1 MVTNFCS
8 AEGSHDTLYTITLL
22 NFKISCFYFIYVM
35 VIRLSAI
42 RLSAI
47 RLSAIRLSAIRLSGY
62 PLSGYPLSGYP
73 LSGYP
78 LSGNLLSGYP
88 VIRYPAIRYPSIR
101 YPSIRYPSIRYP
113 GFLPCLPNQRKG
125 RTTFNTYSTQH
136 CLGHEIRS
144 WVQSLLIRPLLTDLK
159 LLDRASAMHK

>member
-1 MVTNFCS
+1 MRRSFESVKISQILPHTGGITPMVTNFCS

-62 PLSGYPLSGYP
+62 PLSGYPLSVIR
-73 LSGYP
+73 
-78 LSGNLLSGYP
+78 YP
-88 VIRYPAIRYPSIR
+88 VIRYPVICYPVIRYPVSV
-101 YPSIRYPSIRYP
+101 YPVSVYPVSVYP
-113 GFLPCLPNQRKG
+113 VSGF
-125 RTTFNTYSTQH
+125 STMPANLVQYKE
-136 CLGHEIRS
+136 LGVAVE
-144 WVQSLLIRPLLTDLK
+144 
-159 LLDRASAMHK
+159 